1 MLNMMNN
8 REWTDEQKYRI
19 VEIDTQERKRGKNFM
34 KRIKS
39 RWEGEYPASRRTAQ
53 NLVDNARRFRN
64 EGWGSA
70 IDLGN
75 ENGAAEQAQAAVTAG
90 SERKS
95 LEWTTDMKVL
105 LVMLDEEERA
115 KGRGFM
121 KRVKERWDV
130 KYPEYQSASWQK
142 LRDNAARFKKEQE
155 IKNLILVRRR
165 EEVQIA
171 EVAAENNLEAL
182 DEIDPPLNNGEGEEE
197 VIDVEEVDI
206 QIDEDFSEE
215 DKELKRYF
223 QTELEKM
230 NHCTTLHMESR
241 EKLPKVVLTA
251 EIQDRANKILEM
263 YLENVD
269 TLPEII
275 DIVYAM
281 GKAVGYATGVK
292 PKDGVENRAG
302 RADGGN
308 RRERKLK
315 ADMRSLR
322 KDIARAG
329 NELHRRKQRRR
340 ATKKEKQILKELK
353 TKMEKETT
361 SQNLRAAKEVW
372 LDKLRYKKVKL
383 EKCVEKRWRKL
394 DNLMFQRDQ
403 KNFFRT
409 LEADDKKE
417 GEMPEME
424 KFVEFWGGI
433 WEHNKSTPNKPW
445 MEEVKRELSEKALI
459 ITEFRITDENLR
471 REVAKRKNWTAPG
484 IDGIQ
489 NFWWKKF
496 EPAQKALR
504 RALGEIYEN
513 TAMIP
518 EWWPSGRTVMPPKTK
533 DLSDEKNYRPITCL
547 NTSYKILT
555 GLVAKYMRE
564 HTLEN
569 EIWDER

>member
-1 MLNMMNN
+1 
-8 REWTDEQKYRI
+8 
-19 VEIDTQERKRGKNFM
+19 
-34 KRIKS
+34 
-39 RWEGEYPASRRTAQ
+39 
-53 NLVDNARRFRN
+53 
-64 EGWGSA
+64 
-70 IDLGN
+70 
-75 ENGAAEQAQAAVTAG
+75 
-90 SERKS
+90 
-95 LEWTTDMKVL
+95 
-105 LVMLDEEERA
+105 MLDEEERA

-130 KYPEYQSASWQK
+130 KYPEYQSVSWQK

-206 QIDEDFSEE
+206 QIDEDFSEV

-241 EKLPKVVLTA
+241 EKLPKVVMTA
-251 EIQDRANKILEM
+251 EIQDKANKILEM

-361 SQNLRAAKEVW
+361 SRSLKAAKEVW

-383 EKCVEKRWRKL
+383 EKCVEKRRRKL
-394 DNLMFQRDQ
+394 DNLMFQLDQ

-459 ITEFRITDENLR
+459 ITEFRITDENLM
-471 REVAKRKNWTAPG
+471 REVAKRKNWTTAPG

-504 RALGEIYEN
+504 RAFGEIYEN

-518 EWWPSGRTVMPPKTK
+518 DWWPSGRTVMPPKTK

-564 HTLEN
+564 HTLVN
-569 EIWDER
+569 EIWDEGQLGTVEGVLGTVDQLIIDRCIMEEVKQHHRNLAAAFYDYKKAYDKVKNTNWSVKM

>member
-1 MLNMMNN
+1 MNGLTN
-8 REWTDEQKYRI
+8 RNTELLR
-19 VEIDTQERKRGKNFM
+19 DTQERKRGKNFM

-70 IDLGN
+70 IDLEN

-182 DEIDPPLNNGEGEEE
+182 DEIDPPWNNGEGEQE

-251 EIQDRANKILEM
+251 EIQDKANKILEM

-361 SQNLRAAKEVW
+361 SRSLKAAKEVW

-383 EKCVEKRWRKL
+383 EKCVEKRRRKL
-394 DNLMFQRDQ
+394 DNLMFQLDQ

-459 ITEFRITDENLR
+459 ITEFRITDENLM

-504 RALGEIYEN
+504 RAFGEIYEN

-547 NTSYKILT
+547 NTSYKILM
-555 GLVAKYMRE
+555 GERNGDRE
-564 HTLEN
+564 Q
-569 EIWDER
+569 